1 MQYVDTCG
9 VMRAAYEVKVPKE
22 MQCIHAYG
30 VESAGQLIKC
40 IQVCVETGPNIIFGI
55 LL

>member
-22 MQCIHAYG
+22 MQCIQYG
-30 VESAGQLIKC
+30 VESAG
-40 IQVCVETGPNIIFGI
+40 
-55 LL
+55 